1 MDVGAVGPTTRLATS
16 FARAS
21 VHERTVVAPE
31 SLGLGETFNGNSIPS
46 LDGCSLMSFA
56 DAILL
61 IEPDPSVGAAL
72 VDALRGAAHLVRHEG
87 TAAGGIRAARH
98 EQPELIVL
106 DVGLHG
112 TVDVVALCRV
122 LREVTNV
129 PIIVAGVRR
138 SEQDV
143 VQVLN
148 AGADDVLARPFGMVE
163 LVARVRAQ
171 LRRAILS
178 QGVAPNV
185 LYVGDLTLDLGRR
198 IVTRDGRDVGLTP
211 VEWQLFRLL
220 ATNAGRTLTHQQLFR
235 AIWGNVFGD
244 AQQTLRVHIT
254 HLRRKVEPR
263 RGARTVIVTEPGVGY
278 RCERPDVAWPR
289 QG

>member
-1 MDVGAVGPTTRLATS
+1 
-16 FARAS
+16 
-21 VHERTVVAPE
+21 
-31 SLGLGETFNGNSIPS
+31 
-46 LDGCSLMSFA
+46 MSFA
-56 DAILL
+56 DTILL
-61 IEPDPSVGAAL
+61 IEPDPSVGAAFA
-72 VDALRGAAHLVRHEG
+72 DTLRVTARLVRQVES
-87 TAAGGIRAARH
+87 AADGIESARH

-106 DVGLHG
+106 NVGLHA
-112 TVDVVALCRV
+112 TPDAVALCRA

-129 PIIVAGVRR
+129 PIIVAGVQR
-138 SEQDV
+138 SERDV

-148 AGADDVLARPFGMVE
+148 AGADDVIARPFGMAE

-178 QGVAPNV
+178 QGVTPNV
-185 LYVGDLTLDLGRR
+185 LYVGDLTLDVGRR

-211 VEWQLFRLL
+211 VEWQLFRML

-235 AIWGNVFGD
+235 GIWGNVFGD

-254 HLRRKVEPR
+254 HLRRKVEPT
-263 RGARTVIVTEPGVGY
+263 RGTPTVIVTEPGVGY
-278 RCERPDVAWPR
+278 RCERPEVAWPR

>member
-1 MDVGAVGPTTRLATS
+1 
-16 FARAS
+16 
-21 VHERTVVAPE
+21 
-31 SLGLGETFNGNSIPS
+31 
-46 LDGCSLMSFA
+46 MSFA
-56 DAILL
+56 DTILL

-72 VDALRGAAHLVRHEG
+72 ADALHVTARLVRQAESA
-87 TAAGGIRAARH
+87 TDGIGAARH

-112 TVDVVALCRV
+112 TADAVALCRV

-129 PIIVAGVRR
+129 PIIVAGVQR

-148 AGADDVLARPFGMVE
+148 AGADDVIVRPFGMAE

-171 LRRAILS
+171 LRRATLS
-178 QGVAPNV
+178 QGAAPNV
-185 LYVGDLTLDLGRR
+185 VCVGDLTLDIGRR

-254 HLRRKVEPR
+254 HLRRKVEPM
-263 RGARTVIVTEPGVGY
+263 RGTPTVIVTEPGVGY
-278 RCERPDVAWPR
+278 RCERPQVAWPR